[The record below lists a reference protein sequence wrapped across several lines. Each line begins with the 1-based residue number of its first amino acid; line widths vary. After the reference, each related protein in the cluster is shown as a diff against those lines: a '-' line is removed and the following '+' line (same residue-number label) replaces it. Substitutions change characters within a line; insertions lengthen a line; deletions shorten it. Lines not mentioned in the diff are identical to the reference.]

1 MPHRSTK
8 LVIILLWYALQLL
21 PTMAGIDVKRTRSC
35 KPPLLALW
43 AREDV
48 VDTVVE
54 FLPSTSI
61 ACLPGVAKPLRAAH
75 PRLVFAAAR
84 RRGKVAALAR
94 ACYATLAVGERFHF
108 REDWKLG
115 MGQWRWSDEVVFAE
129 TSASVIETH
138 GNTCLRLVRT
148 QGVVHRGLLRPFK
161 RDANL
166 LVTRLRVKMSLV
178 ATTGHF
184 GAVGYAML
192 CGPEA
197 APDATDDFMGG
208 PKFGRN
214 EDGTP
219 TLLWLRVTR
228 SGNFTSTVLVDGIV
242 PNLEYTIDARIR
254 RAHPEQGTNGPMGIV
269 DIWVSWHG
277 TSGIRTNATATAGG
291 ICTSLSFNH
300 RPLSS
305 IHLYNYSPGTVNF
318 GDVEVWCKAAP
329 ANQRW
334 APKGDPNMA
343 NESESDEEVDEEDD

>member
-1 MPHRSTK
+1 
-8 LVIILLWYALQLL
+8 
-21 PTMAGIDVKRTRSC
+21 MAGIDAKRTRSG

-84 RRGKVAALAR
+84 RRGKAAALAR
-94 ACYATLAVGERFHF
+94 ACYATLAVGETYHF

-214 EDGTP
+214 ENGTP

-254 RAHPEQGTNGPMGIV
+254 RAHPEQGTNATMGIV
-269 DIWVSWHG
+269 DIWVNWHG
-277 TSGIRTNATATAGG
+277 TSGNAFNHRRG
-291 ICTSLSFNH
+291 LSFNH

-334 APKGDPNMA
+334 APKGDPNTA
-343 NESESDEEVDEEDD
+343 NESESDEEVDEDSEVD